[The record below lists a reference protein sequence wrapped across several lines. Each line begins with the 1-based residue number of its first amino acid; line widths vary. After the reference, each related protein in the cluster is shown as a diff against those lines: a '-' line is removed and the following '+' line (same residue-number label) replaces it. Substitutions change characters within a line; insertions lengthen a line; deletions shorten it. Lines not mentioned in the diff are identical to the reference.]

1 MTRKDKVRGST
12 ASKKVAGDTLELDK
26 STMTMLKIKPDAVAL
41 TNVDRTL
48 LAHIHETCDLTDC
61 TPMNNRYGPL
71 SGISIGQ
78 RIIRA
83 YRLGLLPP
91 RLLCKP
97 EP

>member
-12 ASKKVAGDTLELDK
+12 ASEKPSKAPELDK
-26 STMTMLKIKPDAVAL
+26 STMTMLKIKPDAVVL
-41 TNVDRTL
+41 TDMDRTL

-71 SGISIGQ
+71 SGISIGE

-91 RLLCKP
+91 RLHCKP
-97 EP
+97 GP